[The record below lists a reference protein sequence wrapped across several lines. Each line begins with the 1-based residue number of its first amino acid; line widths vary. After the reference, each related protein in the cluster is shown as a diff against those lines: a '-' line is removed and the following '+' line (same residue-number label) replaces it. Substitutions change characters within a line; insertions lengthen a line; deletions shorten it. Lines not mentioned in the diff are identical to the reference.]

1 MIFAPALLFG
11 MGKKEVHKS
20 KTKNQKVL
28 PSAFSL
34 PPSVEVNLL
43 RFHHATSPSSSIL
56 ILLATEKIKFPQL
69 VLMGLFL
76 TLPLEMI
83 IPLKVPMEITLFG
96 FA

>member
-1 MIFAPALLFG
+1 MIFAPALLFD

-20 KTKNQKVL
+20 KRKNYKIL

-43 RFHHATSPSSSIL
+43 RFHHAIET

-83 IPLKVPMEITLFG
+83 ILLKVDQREIMLFG
-96 FA
+96 FT